1 VLRTTRAAGSGFDIA
16 EVIVVAPV
24 RAAGLA
30 RVSQLEEG
38 GAKLIAV
45 MPRLQGHDDDL
56 EAECAEKS
64 M

>member
-1 VLRTTRAAGSGFDIA
+1 MFRTMRAAGSDFDIA

-30 RVSQLEEG
+30 RVPQLEEG

-45 MPRLQGHDDDL
+45 MPRLQGQDGDL